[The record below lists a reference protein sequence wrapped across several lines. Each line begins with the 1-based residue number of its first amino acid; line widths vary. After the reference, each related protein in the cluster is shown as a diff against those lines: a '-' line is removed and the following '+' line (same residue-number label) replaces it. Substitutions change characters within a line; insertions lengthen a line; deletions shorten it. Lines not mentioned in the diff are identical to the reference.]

1 MLGEGPFN
9 SPSIRDAGK
18 AIAMWNGTMLSSS
31 GSNNGIKV
39 VMATN
44 ELKMAF
50 NPVH

>member
-9 SPSIRDAGK
+9 SPSIMDAGR
-18 AIAMWNGTMLSSS
+18 AIAICST

-50 NPVH
+50 NPE